1 MKNPGIDSWEPTAG
15 GWDNTDKKY
24 PQPTEAQLKEL
35 ESEDFQDGAPVRYEQ
50 MDLFGGSKW

>member
-1 MKNPGIDSWEPTAG
+1 MMRFLGANNRG

-35 ESEDFQDGAPVRYEQ
+35 ENEDFQDGTPVRYEQ